1 MIIVIWLYDHYMRTT
16 ISIPDDLG
24 EYAKQHAPDG
34 NVSAYVAQLIER
46 ERAAEMWRR
55 SQEELASI
63 GVTPEWAKQY
73 RAAIE
78 ATQQAHLR
86 QIGLIK

>member
-1 MIIVIWLYDHYMRTT
+1 MRTT

-24 EYAKQHAPDG
+24 EYAKQHSPDG
-34 NVSAYVAQLIER
+34 NVSAYIAQLIER

-55 SQEELASI
+55 SPEELASI
-63 GVTPEWAKQY
+63 GVTQQWAEQH
-73 RAAIE
+73 RAATE

-86 QIGLIK
+86 QIGLTT

>member
-1 MIIVIWLYDHYMRTT
+1 MRTT

-24 EYAKQHAPDG
+24 EFAKQHSPDG
-34 NVSAYVAQLIER
+34 NLSAYIAELIER

-55 SQEELASI
+55 SSDELAAI
-63 GVTPEWAKQY
+63 GVSQEWAERY
-73 RAAIE
+73 RAATE

-86 QIGLIK
+86 QIGLAR

>member
-1 MIIVIWLYDHYMRTT
+1 MRTT

-34 NVSAYVAQLIER
+34 NVSAYIAQLIER
-46 ERAAEMWRR
+46 ERAAEMWRH

-63 GVTPEWAKQY
+63 GATPQWAQQY
-73 RAAIE
+73 RAATE
-78 ATQQAHLR
+78 TTQQTHLR
-86 QIGLIK
+86 QIGLTK